1 MIAAFHRFVN
11 LFKRRLN
18 RWTSSE
24 IARSRLSMPHTAG
37 RRRIGLLRKGVRPVK
52 LNRTSLLYSTL
63 ILTGVSAVA
72 QAVGFIY
79 RIFLS
84 RLIGAEVMGLYQLI
98 LPVYSVMTA
107 LTASGLTVAVSTLSS
122 EYHALHNHRAV
133 SQLLRMALRLF
144 VLLWAVIAAVV
155 FFGSDAISVS
165 ILGDAR
171 TQLGLI
177 FLLPCLLLTG
187 VENLHKH
194 HFYGVGEVRL
204 PAAVELGEQFIRA
217 GAVLGLLVLFLP
229 QYPERVVGLIV
240 LGMLC
245 SEVFSSSTLTML
257 RRRRERARTVPEGS
271 GEASGLLCWRLC
283 KTAAPIST
291 TALLNTLMSS
301 LNAVL
306 IPQRMVAAGM
316 EVTEA
321 ISSFGVLFGM
331 TMPLLMLPSAFISA
345 LCLAIVPKLTECCT
359 VGNRR
364 ACQEKVGKALLATSV
379 LTLPALTLLVPLG
392 PTIGVS
398 LFQDARAGE
407 HILPLSIGVALSC
420 YQSVLA
426 AALNGVQRQN
436 WAAAVSLL
444 CGGLQLAFTW
454 VGTGLP
460 GVGLYGYILGFVV
473 SSALSV
479 LVELVMVARCMGLR
493 LSLFQALTAP
503 ALSSLLTGLCVNLL
517 FHALSSMG
525 MAAAPAIV
533 ICLCFGLFLYLLALH
548 VQGVE
553 PLRLFHLK

>member
-1 MIAAFHRFVN
+1 M
-11 LFKRRLN
+11 
-18 RWTSSE
+18 
-24 IARSRLSMPHTAG
+24 
-37 RRRIGLLRKGVRPVK
+37 K

-98 LPVYSVMTA
+98 LPIYSVLTA
-107 LTASGLTVAVSTLSS
+107 LTASGLTVAVSTLSA
-122 EYHALHNHRAV
+122 EYHARRRHRAV
-133 SQLLRMALRLF
+133 GQLLRQALRVFILM
-144 VLLWAVIAAVV
+144 WAVVAAAV
-155 FFGSDAISVS
+155 FFSSDAISVEL
-165 ILGDAR
+165 LGDAR
-171 TQLGLI
+171 TQLGLVL
-177 FLLPCLLLTG
+177 LLPCLLLTG

-217 GAVLGLLVLFLP
+217 GAVLGLLHLFLP
-229 QYPERVVGLIV
+229 QYPERAVGLIV

-245 SEVFSSSTLTML
+245 SEVFSSCTLTIL
-257 RRRRERARTVPEGS
+257 RRKREKARTVPEGE
-271 GEASGLLCWRLC
+271 GEPPGRLLRRLGG
-283 KTAAPIST
+283 TAAPIGA
-291 TALLNTLMSS
+291 TALLNTLLGS

-316 EVTEA
+316 DVTEA

-345 LCLAIVPKLTECCT
+345 LCLAIVPKLTECCA
-359 VGNRR
+359 VGNLN
-364 ACQEKVGKALLATSV
+364 ACREKVGKALLATSV
-379 LTLPALTLLVPLG
+379 LTLPALALLVPLG

-436 WAAAVSLL
+436 WAAAVSLF

-454 VGTGLP
+454 FGSGLP

-473 SSALSV
+473 SSAAAV
-479 LVELVMVARCMGLR
+479 LAELLLTARWIGLR
-493 LSLFQALTAP
+493 LPLFPALAAP
-503 ALSSLLTGLCVNLL
+503 ALASLLTGLCVNLL
-517 FHALSSMG
+517 FRALAAMG
-525 MAAAPAIV
+525 MAAMPAIV
-533 ICLCFGLFLYLLALH
+533 ICLCFGLFLYLLTLR
-548 VQGVE
+548 VQGVK
-553 PLRLFHLK
+553 PLKLFHLA